1 MAKTQEFLYALV
13 GAGDLAI
20 DKARNLR
27 NIDMKSATTVYGDLV
42 SRGQSLSK
50 KIRSSAPSKQA
61 VAQTKTARTQVKAA
75 ATSVSKA
82 VRANASGSTKKAAD
96 QTKVARTQVKAATT
110 SVTKAVKANS
120 KAVRSAAE
128 KVVKAS

>member
-1 MAKTQEFLYALV
+1 MAKTQELLYAVV
-13 GAGDLAI
+13 GAGDFAI
-20 DKARNLR
+20 DKARNMR
-27 NIDMKSATTVYGDLV
+27 KIETKSAGIIYTDFVK
-42 SRGQSLSK
+42 RGQSLSK
-50 KIRSSAPSKQA
+50 KIRTSAPSKQA

-82 VRANASGSTKKAAD
+82 IRANASGSTKKAAD
-96 QTKVARTQVKAATT
+96 QTKVARSQVKAATT

>member
-1 MAKTQEFLYALV
+1 MAKTQELLYAVV
-13 GAGDLAI
+13 GAGDFAI
-20 DKARNLR
+20 DKARKLR
-27 NIDMKSATTVYGDLV
+27 SIDTKAASTVYSDFV
-42 SRGQSLSK
+42 KRGEKLSK
-50 KIRSSAPSKQA
+50 KIRNSAPSKQA
-61 VAQTKTARTQVKAA
+61 VAQTKTAKTQVKSA

-82 VRANASGSTKKAAD
+82 IRANASGSTKKAAD

-110 SVTKAVKANS
+110 SVTKAVKANT